1 MQKKTFLKLKGLGQV
16 TVINQNETQNFKNGE
31 KYSLDDLRKLL
42 ENTETKSIKESADND
57 QNSQDE
63 QIEDVLR
70 KEIAE
75 LRLEIEKN
83 NKNSENINNLINKLI
98 SYRIELRSSQK
109 YEESDIVRDFLTE
122 SNIEI
127 EDDKNSSSWKFKD

>member
-1 MQKKTFLKLKGLGQV
+1 M
-16 TVINQNETQNFKNGE
+16 
-31 KYSLDDLRKLL
+31 
-42 ENTETKSIKESADND
+42 
-57 QNSQDE
+57 
-63 QIEDVLR
+63 R

-98 SYRIELRSSQK
+98 SYRIELRSSEK
-109 YEESDIVRDFLTE
+109 YEESDIVRNFLTE

-127 EDDKNSSSWKFKD
+127 EDDKNSSAKSLKIN